1 MSTQFHAHGK
11 LLISGEY
18 LVLRGASALAVPLK
32 VGQWMEI
39 EELPGQTDP
48 VLDWRAMENNADWFS
63 AVISIPGLTI
73 SQTSDPVI
81 SGRLIK
87 VIRILRELNT
97 EFFSDHTGYRVTTR
111 TSFVHT
117 WGLGSSSALILNL
130 ARWAKVDPFELSSH
144 VSAGSGYDV
153 AAAISHGPILYT
165 RTNFGATIS
174 PVRFSPSFRDRIC
187 FAYLGN
193 KQDSGESMD
202 LFDRQ
207 TITSE
212 KDVRTVSA
220 MTLRLLHS
228 TTLGDFL
235 KVMAAHELF
244 LSRLLRRKR
253 IKEEFFPDFEGE
265 VKSLGAWG
273 GDFFMAASP
282 NPAEYIKSYLADKG
296 IHVVFGFDEL
306 ILS

>member
-1 MSTQFHAHGK
+1 MSTQYHAHGK

-18 LVLRGASALAVPLK
+18 LVLRGARALAVPLK

-39 EELPGQTDP
+39 EELPVQTNP
-48 VLDWRAMENNADWFS
+48 VLDWRAVENDRDWFS
-63 AVISIPGLTI
+63 AVISIPGLAI

-81 SGRLIK
+81 SGRLIR
-87 VIRILRELNT
+87 VIRILQELNAG
-97 EFFSDHTGYRVTTR
+97 FLKDHTGYRVTTR
-111 TSFVHT
+111 TSFAHT
-117 WGLGSSSALILNL
+117 WGLGSSSALIVNL
-130 ARWAKVDPFELSSH
+130 ARWAKIDPFELNSYVSS
-144 VSAGSGYDV
+144 GSGYDV
-153 AAAISHGPILYT
+153 AAAISHGPILYAKT
-165 RTNFGATIS
+165 KFGAKIS
-174 PVRFSPSFRDRIC
+174 QVRFSPSFRDRIC

-193 KQDSGESMD
+193 KQDSGESLD
-202 LFDRQ
+202 LFNRQ
-207 TITSE
+207 VITSE
-212 KDVRTVSA
+212 RDVGTMGA
-220 MTLRLLHS
+220 MTLRLLHA

-273 GDFFMAASP
+273 GDFFMTASP

-296 IHVVFGFDEL
+296 IHVVFGFDDL